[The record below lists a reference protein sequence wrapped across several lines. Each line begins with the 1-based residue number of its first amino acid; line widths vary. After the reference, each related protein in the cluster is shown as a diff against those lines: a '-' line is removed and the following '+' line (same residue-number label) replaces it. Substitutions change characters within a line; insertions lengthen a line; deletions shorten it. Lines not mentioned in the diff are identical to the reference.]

1 MKDSLFLLKHLN
13 PIIKKNLFGEFPD
26 GRCGQPNHLY
36 FKNSIN
42 FHNSILYKQKL
53 NIFYY
58 YLKIFVK
65 ISNIKILKH

>member
-26 GRCGQPNHLY
+26 GRCGEPNHLY

-42 FHNSILYKQKL
+42 FHKSIRF
-53 NIFYY
+53 I
-58 YLKIFVK
+58 I
-65 ISNIKILKH
+65 